1 MLDRQPDRLDDRG
14 AARRIF
20 RMRILLGA
28 FVSLLVVFVL
38 IGRAAWLQVVEH
50 DHFAAKAEENRTRV
64 IALPPERG
72 RIFDARGEVVADNV
86 TTYQVQITPENSRDI
101 DAELAMLARVLDL
114 GDEVVEALRERIRVG
129 RRFDPV
135 LVKSDL
141 DQTERARIARLKPW
155 LHGTEIVSS
164 LKRVYPYGPLLAHV
178 VGYVGRINAEDV
190 RRIDADAYRGTQ
202 YIGKTG
208 IERQYESRL
217 HGEPGYRLV
226 EVDALGRE
234 VKVLKTVPPTPGED
248 ISLSI
253 DVALQGIAAAA
264 LSGYSGAVVAE
275 DPRDGAI
282 RALVSRPSFDP
293 NLFVDG
299 IGRRAYRKLL
309 EDPDR
314 PLFNRAVTA
323 TYPPGST
330 IKPVMGLA
338 GIEYGLVDPDQRFF
352 AGPYY
357 QIPGN
362 AHRYRDWRKWGHGWV
377 DFKKAIY
384 RSVDVYFYDLAYRL
398 GIDRMHA
405 FLTDFGLGVKT
416 GIDLPGERAGLVP
429 SREWKRR
436 VKHQVWFPG
445 ETVIAGIGQGYM
457 LSTILQLTDMSAT
470 LARSGVRNRPWLVAD
485 NRGLRPSVEL
495 EHADGWR
502 QTREAM
508 LAVVENE
515 RGTAHRI
522 DAPYPIAGKTGTA
535 QVFSVAQDEE
545 YDAEELERRL
555 HDHALFVGFA
565 PFDEP
570 KLAVAVIAEH
580 GGSGSG
586 TAAPIARRVM
596 DFWLGEE
603 PDAQVRPEF
612 SEYGD

>member
-384 RSVDVYFYDLAYRL
+384 RSVDVYFYDLAYRM

>member
-1 MLDRQPDRLDDRG
+1 MLDRLHDHGR
-14 AARRIF
+14 ARRVF
-20 RMRILLGA
+20 RRRILFAALA
-28 FVSLLVVFVL
+28 SLVVVL
-38 IGRAAWLQVVEH
+38 TLLGRAAWLQIAQHEH
-50 DHFAAKAEENRTRV
+50 YLAKAEQNRTRLV
-64 IALPPERG
+64 VVPPERG

-86 TTYQVQITPENSRDI
+86 ATYQVQITPEQSRDVA
-101 DAELAMLARVLDL
+101 AELAMLAEVLGLDARA
-114 GDEVVEALRERIRVG
+114 VEALEERIRVG

-135 LVKSDL
+135 LVKADL
-141 DQTERARIARLKPW
+141 DEVERARLARLKPW
-155 LHGTEIVSS
+155 LPGTEIVSS
-164 LKRVYPYGPLLAHV
+164 LKRVYPYHGLLAHV

-190 RRIDADAYRGTQ
+190 QRLDPDVYQGTQ
-202 YIGKTG
+202 YVGKTG
-208 IERQYESRL
+208 IERQYEDRL
-217 HGEPGYRLV
+217 HGQPGYRVV

-234 VKVLKTVPPTPGED
+234 VKVLETRRPVPGED
-248 ISLSI
+248 IALTI
-253 DVALQGIAAAA
+253 DVGLQGVAAAA
-264 LSGYSGAVVAE
+264 LGEYAGAVVAQ

-282 RALVSRPSFDP
+282 RAMVSRPSFDP

-299 IGRRAYRKLL
+299 ISHQAYRDLL

-314 PLFNRAVTA
+314 PLYNRAITA

-338 GIEYGLVDPDQRFF
+338 GMEYGVLDPDERFF

-362 AHRYRDWRKWGHGWV
+362 DHRYRDWRKWGHGWV
-377 DFKKAIY
+377 DFKESIY
-384 RSVDVYFYDLAYRL
+384 RSVDVYYYDLAYRL

-405 FLTDFGLGVKT
+405 FFTRFGLGQRT

-436 VKHQVWFPG
+436 VKQQVWFPG

-457 LSTILQLTDMSAT
+457 LSTILQLTDMTST
-470 LARSGVRNRPWLVAD
+470 LALSGERHVPWLVAGD
-485 NRGLRPSVEL
+485 REPPPRLRLSKESYWQRV
-495 EHADGWR
+495 
-502 QTREAM
+502 REAM
-508 LAVVENE
+508 RAVVGND
-515 RGTAHRI
+515 RGTAHKI
-522 DAPYPIAGKTGTA
+522 EAPYPIAGKTGTA

-565 PFDEP
+565 PFDDPE
-570 KLAVAVIAEH
+570 LSVAVIAEH

-586 TAAPIARRVM
+586 TAAPIARQVM
-596 DFWLGEE
+596 DFWFDVE
-603 PDAQVRPEF
+603 PDADVQPEF